1 MGSGLSGAGRDREP
15 NQAAAVLAIATR
27 LNPLWLSRDVEA
39 GTVLVSLAFSN
50 ENR

>member
-1 MGSGLSGAGRDREP
+1 MGSGLSGPVAGGNRT
-15 NQAAAVLAIATR
+15 QAVAVLAIAPR
-27 LNPLWLSRDVEA
+27 LNPLWLSGDIGA